1 MPLQEELARAQEV
14 LFNQGILMHLFV
26 GKWTANKKLRQRDI
40 LAEGINPELI
50 YLGHKKLLPREAQ
63 QRLQQIEGRARSY
76 LDAHSLDFPI
86 GKAKYVYYR
95 SLPQVVERLRRY
107 KEDWDQAVDDLVE
120 GYPEFQVQQ
129 LERLDAQNH
138 ALADQEFTKV
148 PSGYLRQEKMAEL
161 RTWEEEQKRINR
173 NLYPNVDTLKRRY
186 AFEWR
191 LFRVN
196 AMDGVQMMAQ
206 LQQDELVHAQQ
217 QIRADYANWVRQASA
232 ELHRELGE
240 ACAQAQRILEAN
252 GRISARSLKP
262 LFDAFETFQAVSF
275 SEGSEFQRS
284 IDRIRQLYAARGTDL
299 QETAAAVNES
309 PEELRRLLGT
319 LSSLAVDRV
328 AEEAGIRAV
337 QAGAFARLLE
347 V

>member
-1 MPLQEELARAQEV
+1 MPIQEELARAQEV

-26 GKWTANKKLRQRDI
+26 GKWSANKKLRQRDI
-40 LAEGINPELI
+40 LAEGLNPELI
-50 YLGHKKLLPREAQ
+50 YLGHKKLMPKEAQ
-63 QRLQQIEGRARSY
+63 QRLQQIEGRARSF
-76 LDAHSLDFPI
+76 LDAHALDFPI

-95 SLPQVVERLRRY
+95 ALPQVVERLRRY
-107 KEDWDQAVDDLVE
+107 KLDWDQAVNDLVE
-120 GYPEFQVQQ
+120 GYPDFQVQQ
-129 LERLDAQNH
+129 LARLDAQNH
-138 ALADQEFTKV
+138 ALADQELTKV
-148 PSGYLRQEKMAEL
+148 TNPTLRHEKFLEL
-161 RTWEEEQKRINR
+161 EKWEVEQKRINR
-173 NLYPNVDTLKRRY
+173 NLYPDVNTLKQRY

-196 AMDGVQMMAQ
+196 AMDGVEMMSQ
-206 LQQDELVHAQQ
+206 LQQTELADAQR
-217 QIRADYANWVRQASA
+217 QIRADYSNWVRQASA

-240 ACAQAQRILEAN
+240 ACAQAQRILETN

-328 AEEAGIRAV
+328 AEEAGIKAV